1 MFYHRFIRQAAHVMR
16 PLYGALKDKSPN
28 QAVDWTAEREKAFEA
43 TKAALGKAAMLAH
56 PSYDAPIAITTDA
69 SDYAVGAVHEQWVDG
84 AWQPLAFFSRQ
95 LTPRERKYSAFDREL
110 LGLLAGDPPFPVP
123 PGRTRV
129 RGFHGPQA
137 SDILHVQGGGA
148 VVCPAAASA
157 CVHL

>member
-1 MFYHRFIRQAAHVMR
+1 MVTFYNRFIRQAAHVMR

-56 PSYDAPIAITTDA
+56 PSHDAPIAITTDA

-110 LGLLAGDPPFPVP
+110 WLAIRLFRFLLE
-123 PGRTRV
+123 GREY
-129 RGFHGPQA
+129 GFRGPQA
-137 SDILHVQGGGA
+137 SNILHVQVCRT
-148 VVCPAAASA
+148 VVCPPAASA